1 LIAENHYDVI
11 GEELKKRGMKRYTES
26 HENKRIYLAD
36 GMDVKKNADI
46 PMSAMWT
53 PGSLAGGSD
62 EEPRSEADIRES
74 ASVANIYGKPIV
86 AAESMT
92 SVGNAFSFH
101 PEKLKRTA
109 DLELASGLN
118 RFVIHTSVHQ
128 PWMTKNQGFLLDH
141 SDNILL
147 VTKLGQSKVEGLDG
161 IFGKKLLF
169 ITARKKYS
177 RYLVFLW

>member
-1 LIAENHYDVI
+1 
-11 GEELKKRGMKRYTES
+11 
-26 HENKRIYLAD
+26 
-36 GMDVKKNADI
+36 
-46 PMSAMWT
+46 MWT

-128 PWMTKNQGFLLDH
+128 PLMTKNQGFLLDH
-141 SDNILL
+141 LDNILL
-147 VTKLGQSKVEGLDG
+147 ATKLGQSKVERLGWN
-161 IFGKKLLF
+161 I
-169 ITARKKYS
+169 
-177 RYLVFLW
+177 